1 MIPFL
6 IGFPVLLAAILF
18 LIRKEDLR
26 GYMVYAGTGVIM
38 LITVIFIMQW
48 IFDGSETWMLYPST
62 ELPDHLIAAGDIFL
76 MGLILYMSL
85 KYKRPLPAILS
96 IVQTVLMLYVEST
109 AKIAEGPH
117 IMVDWF
123 TILMCIIIAFIGGDS
138 VPSSLL
144 DRWNHAMIEWG
155 SEARL
160 YQGYGLT
167 ETVNVTN
174 VNFKNNK
181 I

>member
-1 MIPFL
+1 MSMIPFL

-26 GYMVYAGTGVIM
+26 GYMVYAGAGVIM

-96 IVQTVLMLYVEST
+96 IVQTVLQRLQKV
-109 AKIAEGPH
+109 P
-117 IMVDWF
+117 
-123 TILMCIIIAFIGGDS
+123 ILWWTGLRSSCASSSPLSAVLSVFI
-138 VPSSLL
+138 P
-144 DRWNHAMIEWG
+144 
-155 SEARL
+155 
-160 YQGYGLT
+160 
-167 ETVNVTN
+167 
-174 VNFKNNK
+174 
-181 I
+181 